1 MYSKKDKLNSTLVD
15 INWFGSN
22 QQNFINKF
30 YVFLSAT
37 LPKEQSASVRQPAGG
52 IEASPCA
59 AVSRKTTK
67 WDNMASTLL
76 ADN

>member
-1 MYSKKDKLNSTLVD
+1 MIRLFNVFEKDKV
-15 INWFGSN
+15 NWN
-22 QQNFINKF
+22 Y

-37 LPKEQSASVRQPAGG
+37 LPNEQSASVRQPAGG